1 MGSLSIAIVGAG
13 YMAEEHAKAFAS
25 IPGVSVSGVC
35 SRRRQRAEALA
46 RKYGA
51 KAFDDIEELF
61 EGTRAD
67 GVLIAVDETSA
78 RDVCRRVFNF
88 PWACLLEKPVGI
100 DAVEAKEILEYS
112 LTAGG
117 RAFVALNRRSYGSTR
132 RALQE
137 LEAGDGPRL
146 ISVLDQ
152 QSFDSARASGKP
164 EAVVERYMYANSIH
178 LIDLFTVFG
187 RGEVESVHRVVPWA
201 AHQPQHVV
209 SVIRFSSGDSGVYQ
223 AVWDGPGPW
232 AVSVTNRLLR
242 AEMRPMEKLGLQRLG
257 TRALEE
263 VPQDQR
269 DLDFK
274 PGLRWQAEQF
284 VAGIAGKG
292 CSLATL
298 QDATR
303 SMQLV
308 AEIYGH
314 RA

>member
-1 MGSLSIAIVGAG
+1 
-13 YMAEEHAKAFAS
+13 MAEEHARAFAS
-25 IPGVSVSGVC
+25 IPGVSIIGIC
-35 SRRRQRAEALA
+35 SRSRQRAEALA
-46 RKYGA
+46 QKYGA
-51 KAFDDIEELF
+51 KAFDDIEQLF

-67 GVLIAVDETSA
+67 GVLVAVDETSM
-78 RDVCRRVFNF
+78 RDVCRQVFSH
-88 PWACLLEKPVGI
+88 PWVCLLEKPVGI
-100 DAVEAKEILEYS
+100 DAEEAEILDYARN
-112 LTAGG
+112 AGA
-117 RAFVALNRRSYGSTR
+117 RSFVALNRRSYGSTR

-137 LEAGDGPRL
+137 LEASDGPRL

-152 QSFDSARASGKP
+152 QSFESARASGKP

-187 RGEVESVHRVVPWA
+187 RGKIDSVHRVVPWT

-209 SVIRFSSGDSGVYQ
+209 AVICFSSGDSGVYQ

-232 AVSVTNRLLR
+232 AISVTNRVLR

-257 TRALEE
+257 TRTMEE
-263 VPQDQR
+263 VVQDQL

-284 VAGIAGKG
+284 AAAIAGKNFV
-292 CSLATL
+292 LANL
-298 QDATR
+298 EDATR

-308 AEIYGH
+308 AEVYGV
-314 RA
+314 